1 MVGLRRGLGVGTWH
15 CGYPIN
21 LPSIIQSYMF
31 CTPTPY
37 FLAPCVPVC
46 GFMRASHFPDYLRC
60 ASAAVATT
68 GGKGVGVTF
77 LSGGG
82 ERVWSNVKIIT
93 SGGREIERED

>member
-1 MVGLRRGLGVGTWH
+1 MRLPHQLT
-15 CGYPIN
+15 IN
-21 LPSIIQSYMF
+21 HTIIHVLYSNA
-31 CTPTPY
+31 
-37 FLAPCVPVC
+37 LCVPVC
-46 GFMRASHFPDYLRC
+46 GFMRASHFPDHLRC